1 MNNQWKAPDS
11 GSVRIKKTTT
21 LQNWIDKGWYQAQI
35 DKGYIFARGCGR
47 FRIETCKCSSCRK
60 QKPNY

>member
-1 MNNQWKAPDS
+1 MGNQWKAPDS

-35 DKGYIFARGCGR
+35 DKGYIFASGCGR

-60 QKPNY
+60 KKA